1 MGRLFF
7 SARKEYMFTK
17 LLQLFSP
24 NNCSKCQGILL
35 VITGPSGVGKDTAK
49 ELFLKRNPGFRKI
62 VTDTSRKPRPGEIN
76 GQHHNFYSLEEFK
89 QRIEDGKYLEYIEV
103 RPGEYKGGSKEAV
116 SAILTGH
123 NVIWQVDE
131 YAMAHIK
138 SIIKENM
145 PEMAD
150 CILEKTITV
159 YIAPEDW
166 DQLREQYFR
175 RDPNASEEK
184 FLTKL
189 ARDREMWWQ
198 YHDRYDHVV
207 INRRGKINETV
218 ATIEKLVARKAQSLA
233 AAPITHAAVALH

>member
-1 MGRLFF
+1 ML
-7 SARKEYMFTK
+7 TK
-17 LLQLFSP
+17 LFQSFLPKS
-24 NNCSKCQGILL
+24 CAKRQGILL

-49 ELFLKRNPGFRKI
+49 ELFLRRNPDFQKI
-62 VTDTSRKPRPGEIN
+62 VTDTTRLPRQGEID
-76 GQHHNFYSLEEFK
+76 GVHHNFYTNEDFK
-89 QRIEDGKYLEYIEV
+89 KRIREGKYLEYIEV

-116 SAILTGH
+116 SAILTGK

-131 YAMAHIK
+131 YAMAHIRR
-138 SIIKENM
+138 ILKENM

-150 CILEKTITV
+150 CILERTVTI

-175 RDPNASEEK
+175 RDPGASEDK
-184 FLTKL
+184 FLAKL

-207 INRRGKINETV
+207 INKRGKINDTV
-218 ATIEKLVARKAQSLA
+218 ALIEKIVAKKAESMAGAQQLI
-233 AAPITHAAVALH
+233 PPTVVMQ

>member
-1 MGRLFF
+1 MIAKFFQSLF
-7 SARKEYMFTK
+7 AK
-17 LLQLFSP
+17 
-24 NNCSKCQGILL
+24 NCTKCQGILL

-49 ELFLKRNPGFRKI
+49 ELFLKRNPDFQKI
-62 VTDTSRKPRPGEIN
+62 VTDTTRAPRQGEIS
-76 GQHHNFYSLEEFK
+76 GVHHNFYTNEEFK
-89 QRIEDGKYLEYIEV
+89 QRIKEGKYLEYVEV

-116 SAILTGH
+116 SAILSGK

-131 YAMAHIK
+131 YAMAHIR

-150 CILEKTITV
+150 CILGKTVTV

-175 RDPNASEEK
+175 RDPDASEEK
-184 FLTKL
+184 FLIKL

-207 INRRGKINETV
+207 INKRGKINETV
-218 ATIEKLVARKAQSLA
+218 AAIEKLVAQKAESLA
-233 AAPITHAAVALH
+233 NNQVAAPAVAY